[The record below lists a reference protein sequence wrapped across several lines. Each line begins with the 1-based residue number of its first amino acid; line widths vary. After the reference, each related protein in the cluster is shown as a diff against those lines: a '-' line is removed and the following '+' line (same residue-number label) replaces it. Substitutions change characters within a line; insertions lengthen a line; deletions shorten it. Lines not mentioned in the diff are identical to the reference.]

1 MEDGFSLKDSTIGIF
16 GLGLMGGSLAMSLK
30 GKCGSIVGLDTHLPT
45 LELALSKNIIDHAES
60 FSPLPLGGGLGAALS
75 LSKQVMVDLFILA
88 TPVPSILNLLYQL
101 PSIIQHPCIVMDIGS
116 TKRDILKAMSALPEN
131 FDPIGGHPICG
142 KEKLGFE
149 NADANLYQDAPFVL
163 TPLERTTLRA
173 KSAAQQVISAAGAS
187 YMEMA
192 AEEHDRILASTSH
205 LPFLISSALAHATPQ
220 EFASLIGPGFRSTSR
235 LAGTPSHMMM
245 GILKSNRDNVLN
257 AMQSFRNS
265 LEEIEA
271 VLLNENYLQLELLLQ
286 LSRDSYHS
294 ITKTDH

>member
-1 MEDGFSLKDSTIGIF
+1 
-16 GLGLMGGSLAMSLK
+16 
-30 GKCGSIVGLDTHLPT
+30 
-45 LELALSKNIIDHAES
+45 
-60 FSPLPLGGGLGAALS
+60 
-75 LSKQVMVDLFILA
+75 
-88 TPVPSILNLLYQL
+88 
-101 PSIIQHPCIVMDIGS
+101 
-116 TKRDILKAMSALPEN
+116 
-131 FDPIGGHPICG
+131 
-142 KEKLGFE
+142 
-149 NADANLYQDAPFVL
+149 
-163 TPLERTTLRA
+163 
-173 KSAAQQVISAAGAS
+173 
-187 YMEMA
+187 MEMA